1 MIVVCIDAASSMDGG
16 MGGEGAERGG
26 GGEKQDGC
34 AQQHVGC
41 FDGLNGRVVSCGCG
55 EGC

>member
-1 MIVVCIDAASSMDGG
+1 

>member
-1 MIVVCIDAASSMDGG
+1 M
-16 MGGEGAERGG
+16 EGWEERRREAE
-26 GGEKQDGC
+26 EEQDGC
-34 AQQHVGC
+34 AVGC